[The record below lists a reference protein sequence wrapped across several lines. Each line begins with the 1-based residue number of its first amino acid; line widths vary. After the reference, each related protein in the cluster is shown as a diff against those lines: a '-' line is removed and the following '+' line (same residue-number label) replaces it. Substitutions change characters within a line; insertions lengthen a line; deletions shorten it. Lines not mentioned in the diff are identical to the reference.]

1 MTIFVPLL
9 LITTQTFAKDLE
21 QPAPTFQNYHALLER
36 ASTLYQNGRYDAAI
50 ILFKKGEE
58 RGAPADV
65 VAFNVG
71 NCRYRS
77 GDLPRAAAAYRRAIR
92 LSAQENPS
100 ALLNL
105 AAVLYRMGEYAEAA
119 ATYRRLL
126 RSEPEQVDGWFFLA
140 ESCTRSKDYV
150 CAQQALERARFL
162 SPDDVGIVYRQA
174 ENHLRMKELDEAI
187 VLIREAYRLNP
198 DEVDYLFYIGDLYRS
213 DKQWD
218 AAADAYREGL
228 AIYPDQTEVLYK
240 LADVL
245 VESEKPFLAM
255 EILQKILFLQPDF
268 SDAALFLGNIAFD
281 QRWMERAEQAYLLA
295 ATLKNDEGIQG
306 LRNVAYEA
314 ERTENYAE
322 AYRIVKI
329 ALQYAP
335 HHRALQEEAEYYH
348 SKISQK

>member
-174 ENHLRMKELDEAI
+174 ENHLRMKR
-187 VLIREAYRLNP
+187 IR
-198 DEVDYLFYIGDLYRS
+198 
-213 DKQWD
+213 
-218 AAADAYREGL
+218 
-228 AIYPDQTEVLYK
+228 
-240 LADVL
+240 
-245 VESEKPFLAM
+245 
-255 EILQKILFLQPDF
+255 
-268 SDAALFLGNIAFD
+268 
-281 QRWMERAEQAYLLA
+281 
-295 ATLKNDEGIQG
+295 
-306 LRNVAYEA
+306 
-314 ERTENYAE
+314 
-322 AYRIVKI
+322 
-329 ALQYAP
+329 
-335 HHRALQEEAEYYH
+335 
-348 SKISQK
+348 